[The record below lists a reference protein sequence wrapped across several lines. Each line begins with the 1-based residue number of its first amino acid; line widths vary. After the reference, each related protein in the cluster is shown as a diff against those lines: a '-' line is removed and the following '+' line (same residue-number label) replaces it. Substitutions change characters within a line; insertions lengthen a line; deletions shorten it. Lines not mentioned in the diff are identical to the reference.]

1 MTQTNGPGCQSVP
14 DIEEFHAMMKRHYDE
29 QRQPVKRDEKGRF
42 ATSGLSSEGSYLVQ
56 AKIPG
61 ALYRKFY
68 ALLKQWQIK
77 DRSTGV
83 QYTIYKLTEQQP

>member
-14 DIEEFHAMMKRHYDE
+14 DPEEFHAMMKRLYDE
-29 QRQPVKRDEKGRF
+29 QRQPVTRDEKGRF
-42 ATSGLSSEGSYLVQ
+42 ASSDTSSQRSYLVQ

-68 ALLKQWQIK
+68 QLLKQQEWS
-77 DRSTGV
+77 RSKGV
-83 QYTIYKLTEQQP
+83 QYAIYKLTEQQS

>member
-14 DIEEFHAMMKRHYDE
+14 DIEEFHAMMKRLYDE

-68 ALLKQWQIK
+68 QLLKQQEWS
-77 DRSTGV
+77 RSKGV
-83 QYTIYKLTEQQP
+83 QYAIYKLTEQQS